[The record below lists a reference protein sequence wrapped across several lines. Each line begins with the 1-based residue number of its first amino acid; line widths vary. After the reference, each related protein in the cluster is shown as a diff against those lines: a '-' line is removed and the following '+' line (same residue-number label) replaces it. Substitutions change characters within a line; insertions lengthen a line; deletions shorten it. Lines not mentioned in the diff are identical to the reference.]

1 MPYLGSPY
9 KTLRHMVHLNTIDPP
24 LYKVLIDFCQFPEL
38 SNFSLVGGTA
48 LSLQIGHRKSED
60 LDFFTDRSFD
70 ILELKDAILKY
81 NPKVVFLNETR
92 QGISFSLPL
101 PDTSIDTRKLDIYNW
116 AVKFI
121 RPAIQENGI
130 RLASLED
137 IAAFKF
143 DSICHRKE
151 KKDYVD
157 IAVLLDRFS
166 FGEMLDFY
174 KEKFPMNDKRIV
186 LSQILD
192 TDGLENS
199 VEPIMLIDLTPAQAI
214 QRIQEHVSA
223 FSQKQIQD
231 RDLKE
236 KERMNRISEMLNKK
250 NEGGSEQKR

>member
-1 MPYLGSPY
+1 
-9 KTLRHMVHLNTIDPP
+9 MVHLNTIDPP

-38 SNFSLVGGTA
+38 SNFSLVDGTA

-101 PDTSIDTRKLDIYNW
+101 PDISIDTRKLDIYNW